1 MCPVSTPDPTRP
13 DTPAQGGVA
22 PRDTGPETTTS
33 KRRASGFD
41 DSGHV
46 KGSRSSALYIGL
58 VVAAILAIVVLI
70 FIIQNSDPVTIQFFG
85 LEGSLP
91 TGVAILLAAVVGILI
106 VAIPGSVRILQ
117 LRRSLTKN
125 EKRSRGA

>member
-13 DTPAQGGVA
+13 DTPAQGGGA
-22 PRDTGPETTTS
+22 PRDPGPETTTS